1 VALRKLRYLG
11 DPVLRQQSTVVE
23 NIDESYRE
31 LVEDMIETMY
41 YNRGI
46 GLAAPQI
53 GIPER
58 LIVIDNDPG
67 GDYGKGGFAVFNPV
81 ILDSEGK
88 EEMEE
93 GCLSIPDIR
102 DVVTRAERLVIQGVD
117 FDGKEFEIEVSGLI
131 AKVFQHEIDH
141 INGRLFID
149 HLGPLKRGLHLS
161 KWRKIKKDLG
171 EVEDD

>member
-1 VALRKLRYLG
+1 MAVRKLRYLG
-11 DPVLRQQSTVVE
+11 DPVLRQQSKVVE
-23 NIDESYRE
+23 NIDGIYKE
-31 LVEDMIETMY
+31 LIEDMIETMY

-67 GDYGKGGFAVFNPV
+67 GDYGRGGFAVFNPV
-81 ILDSEGK
+81 ILVAEGK
-88 EEMEE
+88 DEMEE

-102 DVVTRAERLVIQGVD
+102 DVVARAERLVVQGVNL
-117 FDGKEFEIEVSGLI
+117 DGKEIEIEATGLM

-161 KWRKIKKDLG
+161 KWRKIKKDLE
-171 EVEDD
+171 EVEED